1 MALVEMDGGEY
12 GEEQFEEDGLDAAE
26 VDAEIERILKKG
38 KNGMSELD
46 KLNLEQLEIL
56 KRDRLHD

>member
-1 MALVEMDGGEY
+1 MALAEMDGGEY

-46 KLNLEQLEIL
+46 KLNLEQL
-56 KRDRLHD
+56 